1 MKKMI
6 LSLGLLGLLSSAHA
20 DLVKVNVDGGY
31 TTVTMKDFNDSLG
44 AGSTGLNSG
53 WYVGGEAT
61 LGIIPLLEIGP
72 RVEYLQTNNAS
83 AGGYTAAANLTSGM
97 LGVNTHFDLPL
108 TGLGFGAGAF
118 GGYGYATSKITP
130 PAGAFSNGQ
139 LLTGGGFVGEIEA
152 RLSYSFLP
160 LTSLFLNGAFRFANV
175 GTLSDGNSSSP
186 TAYDFSGVNLGG
198 GLSIGF

>member
-20 DLVKVNVDGGY
+20 DLVKLNVDGGY
-31 TTVTMKDFNDSLG
+31 TTVTMKDLNDSLG
-44 AGSTGLNSG
+44 AGSTGLNNG

-61 LGIIPLLEIGP
+61 LGLIPFLEIGP
-72 RVEYLQTNNAS
+72 RVEYLQTNTGS
-83 AGGYTAAANLTSGM
+83 FGGNSVVGSLTSGM

-118 GGYGYATSKITP
+118 GGYGYATANVTP
-130 PAGAFSNGQ
+130 ASGSSFNGALYQ
-139 LLTGGGFVGEIEA
+139 GGGFVAEIEA
-152 RLSYSFLP
+152 RLSYSILP

-175 GTLSDGNSSSP
+175 GTLKNGTTETGTVFD
-186 TAYDFSGVNLGG
+186 YSGVNLGG

>member
-44 AGSTGLNSG
+44 AGSTGLTNG

-61 LGIIPLLEIGP
+61 LGLIPLLEIGP
-72 RVEYLQTNNAS
+72 RVEYLQTNQAS
-83 AGGYTAAANLTSGM
+83 AGGYTANANLTSGL

-118 GGYGYATSKITP
+118 GGYGYATNRITP
-130 PAGAFSNGQ
+130 PAGSLSPGQ
-139 LLTGGGFVGEIEA
+139 LYTGGSFVAEIEA
-152 RLSYSFLP
+152 RLSYSILP

-175 GTLSDGNSSSP
+175 GKLSDGNNTSS